1 MDASELAAKMLQWE
15 EVKRSLDAL
24 TEEIQAAVLAIG
36 KTQTV
41 GNVRAS
47 FAAGRKTYDY
57 SAAWRAAYG
66 DTEPPADFAK
76 VTYDYRAACYAEDL
90 EAPCTQGEPSV
101 TVKLL

>member
-47 FAAGRKTYDY
+47 FAAGRKT
-57 SAAWRAAYG
+57 
-66 DTEPPADFAK
+66 
-76 VTYDYRAACYAEDL
+76 
-90 EAPCTQGEPSV
+90 
-101 TVKLL
+101 